1 VFLFRIRKN
10 GTYILNK
17 REFASRLKS
26 LLGFLPR
33 DLRIYE
39 IAFIHRSVSFILP
52 DGKKVNNERLEYLG
66 DSVLDAILSDFLF
79 GKFPDANEGFMTKI
93 RSRIVNG
100 EVLNQL
106 AVSMEIDKLLVTNV
120 GYNQQTRHLY
130 GDALEALIGAVFLDR
145 GFKKTKKFFIKR
157 VLDKFLDFDV
167 IVSTESDYK
176 SLVFEWVQKK
186 KLNLGFKYDEEY
198 DFNLKKSVFTTVL
211 SIDQEVFGRGQGA
224 SKKEAEQEAAC
235 QAWEKLRDISRDTE

>member
-79 GKFPDANEGFMTKI
+79 GKFPDANEGFMNSKW
-93 RSRIVNG
+93 RGSQPVGCFNG
-100 EVLNQL
+100 N
-106 AVSMEIDKLLVTNV
+106 
-120 GYNQQTRHLY
+120 
-130 GDALEALIGAVFLDR
+130 
-145 GFKKTKKFFIKR
+145 
-157 VLDKFLDFDV
+157 
-167 IVSTESDYK
+167 
-176 SLVFEWVQKK
+176 
-186 KLNLGFKYDEEY
+186 
-198 DFNLKKSVFTTVL
+198 
-211 SIDQEVFGRGQGA
+211 
-224 SKKEAEQEAAC
+224 
-235 QAWEKLRDISRDTE
+235 